1 MKILDWLKGH
11 GLESMSTDLELDD
24 NEKSGR
30 ERRRYRR
37 KNVVNRQLV
46 TVALGDGKT
55 AILIDVSEDGIAVQ
69 PMRPLKLGS
78 RLNVEFALPR
88 GAGFIQ
94 GLGDVVWVGR
104 SGRAGIRFAHLAQRS
119 WCDLDRWLRVVE
131 DPLAEAIKNYS
142 QRREANADEVDSDER
157 LDLQTVLDLIT
168 ERACTATNADGAA
181 FVVESAGEFVCCSSL
196 GDAPEIGVMVKP
208 ESITGECLRH
218 GVSVMCGDIYAD
230 PRANVAGTRY
240 AVSVVAVPILAES
253 RVIGGIVVT
262 SAKRDAFTERDTG
275 RLKRLAEIASK
286 LADDLRAETAVQPSS
301 EVVVE
306 ISDKESLS

>member
-1 MKILDWLKGH
+1 
-11 GLESMSTDLELDD
+11 MSTDLELEKS
-24 NEKSGR
+24 EKSGR

-46 TVALGDGKT
+46 TVELGDGKA

-69 PMRPLKLGS
+69 PMRPLRLGT

-88 GAGFIQ
+88 GAGLVQ
-94 GLGDVVWVGR
+94 GFGDVVWVGR
-104 SGRAGIRFAHLAQRS
+104 SGRAGIRFAHLTQRS

-131 DPLAEAIKNYS
+131 DPLAEAIKSYS
-142 QRREANADEVDSDER
+142 QRHEASTDESDSEER

-168 ERACTATNADGAA
+168 ERAVTATNADGAA

-196 GDAPEIGVMVKP
+196 GDAPEIGVMVKTQ
-208 ESITGECLRH
+208 SLTGECLRH
-218 GVSVMCGDIYAD
+218 GVSVMCGDIFAD

-240 AVSVVAVPILAES
+240 AGSVVAVPILAES
-253 RVIGGIVVT
+253 RIVGGIVVT
-262 SAKRDAFTERDTG
+262 SGKKDAFTERDTG

-286 LADDLRAETAVQPSS
+286 LADDLRAEATVQANSAVA
-301 EVVVE
+301 VE
-306 ISDKESLS
+306 ISDEESLT